1 MYETGSCICCRGNV
15 EVVLGQ
21 KDQRGALATLLKDL
35 DLEQVL
41 NRDVE
46 HLSGEH
52 ISRAY
57 VCEKRI
63 CF

>member
-1 MYETGSCICCRGNV
+1 M
-15 EVVLGQ
+15 VLGQ

>member
-1 MYETGSCICCRGNV
+1 MYGRGNV

-21 KDQRGALATLLKDL
+21 KDQRGVLPNLLKDL

-46 HLSGEH
+46 HLSGG
-52 ISRAY
+52 
-57 VCEKRI
+57 
-63 CF
+63 CFLPVQF